1 MAPVGGLPE
10 AGSLEAV
17 SPEAFGEGDRRC
29 GRSEPLSLIL
39 SYHVARRLLG
49 DPACDFNAAGYTHVL
64 GEGSAA
70 GAAQTLWVCFI
81 ALLKS

>member
-17 SPEAFGEGDRRC
+17 SPEAFGEGDRLC

-39 SYHVARRLLG
+39 SYHVALQLLG
-49 DPACDFNAAGYTHVL
+49 DPACDFTAAKYTPVL

-70 GAAQTLWVCFI
+70 GAAQTLCV
-81 ALLKS
+81 